1 MELLE
6 VSRAKRLREAA
17 AYVLLFALA
26 LAPWTIRNFRLTGEL
41 LPTSSHGGYQLWLG
55 TLEIGKYLERR
66 PDNPR
71 TVFDSP
77 PFDYTSLEGRSIEIA
92 AIAGDCDPQPALVYW
107 TDREPTPQRLMP
119 ARLDGAHLAYTVP
132 GQPSPTAIYYYFEGA
147 GQAGANAPR
156 VFTPARGADDPS
168 IFFVS
173 TDHLGDLDRRHDLA
187 DVFDVIRLLRH
198 QAWNEPLPEE
208 RVWDLT
214 GDGRVDRRD
223 SEALVDRLMRT
234 VASRDGESAV
244 REITSDADRVAVRL
258 SDGSTL
264 TVPHIFDGLVTDL
277 EARGDLA
284 SKLIYARMPM
294 VRLLKDEP
302 GASDPCAS
310 VHDITV
316 NDAFYRS
323 EPHWMR
329 RYTALAMDNIRRQPA
344 AFALASLYR
353 IGRLFVI
360 RGSGDISRAQQFT
373 ASRLIYGI
381 GLAASLAVFL
391 VFLAGVW
398 IAWRRR
404 DPLLW
409 LLVPIVY
416 VPLTICFVLTNMR
429 YSITTQPYIFVF
441 VAIALL
447 SVVSPRRRAPVVSS
461 EAVTGGAVA
470 QRP

>member
-1 MELLE
+1 
-6 VSRAKRLREAA
+6 
-17 AYVLLFALA
+17 
-26 LAPWTIRNFRLTGEL
+26 
-41 LPTSSHGGYQLWLG
+41 
-55 TLEIGKYLERR
+55 
-66 PDNPR
+66 
-71 TVFDSP
+71 
-77 PFDYTSLEGRSIEIA
+77 
-92 AIAGDCDPQPALVYW
+92 
-107 TDREPTPQRLMP
+107 
-119 ARLDGAHLAYTVP
+119 
-132 GQPSPTAIYYYFEGA
+132 
-147 GQAGANAPR
+147 
-156 VFTPARGADDPS
+156 
-168 IFFVS
+168 
-173 TDHLGDLDRRHDLA
+173 
-187 DVFDVIRLLRH
+187 
-198 QAWNEPLPEE
+198 
-208 RVWDLT
+208 
-214 GDGRVDRRD
+214 
-223 SEALVDRLMRT
+223 
-234 VASRDGESAV
+234 
-244 REITSDADRVAVRL
+244 
-258 SDGSTL
+258 
-264 TVPHIFDGLVTDL
+264 
-277 EARGDLA
+277 
-284 SKLIYARMPM
+284 MPM

-344 AFALASLYR
+344 SFALASLSR

-447 SVVSPRRRAPVVSS
+447 SVVSPRRRVPVVSS
-461 EAVTGGAVA
+461 EAVTGGGVA
-470 QRP
+470 QRPERRGGGPRRTRRNETSAAWARDRRLV